1 MSFANFVCLSVFSSF
16 LWHWFQESINIVMDL
31 PVSAGRFHRL
41 WKKRGCVGEVEIAL
55 LVLFVLTSSPL
66 QPLAWVLTF
75 VKIFGT
81 FGGRVLLILG
91 KNNNVVLPFL
101 LHPTWSLKVGV
112 HFWKNNPLTNF
123 DAVRQELLLSVPKW
137 NIYTSFF
144 WWNSE
149 IVSNF

>member
-1 MSFANFVCLSVFSSF
+1 MSFANFFCLSVFSSF

-41 WKKRGCVGEVEIAL
+41 WKKRGRVGEVEIAL
-55 LVLFVLTSSPL
+55 LILFFLTSSPL
-66 QPLAWVLTF
+66 QPLFWVLTF

-101 LHPTWSLKVGV
+101 LHPTWSLNVGV
-112 HFWKNNPLTNF
+112 HFWKNNSLANF
-123 DAVRQELLLSVPKW
+123 DAVRQELWLSVPKW
-137 NIYTSFF
+137 NIYTSYFLVKF
-144 WWNSE
+144 RNC
-149 IVSNF
+149 F

>member
-55 LVLFVLTSSPL
+55 LILFFLSSSPL
-66 QPLAWVLTF
+66 QPLFWVLTF

-112 HFWKNNPLTNF
+112 HFWKNNTLTNF

-137 NIYTSFF
+137 NIYTSYLL
-144 WWNSE
+144 WNSE

>member
-41 WKKRGCVGEVEIAL
+41 WKKRGCVGEVKIAL
-55 LVLFVLTSSPL
+55 LILFFLTSSPL
-66 QPLAWVLTF
+66 QPLFWVLTF

-91 KNNNVVLPFL
+91 KNNNVVLPLL
-101 LHPTWSLKVGV
+101 LHPTWSLNVGV
-112 HFWKNNPLTNF
+112 HFWKNNSLTNF
-123 DAVRQELLLSVPKW
+123 DAVRKELLLSVPKW
-137 NIYTSFF
+137 NIYTSYFF
-144 WWNSE
+144 VKFRNC
-149 IVSNF
+149 F